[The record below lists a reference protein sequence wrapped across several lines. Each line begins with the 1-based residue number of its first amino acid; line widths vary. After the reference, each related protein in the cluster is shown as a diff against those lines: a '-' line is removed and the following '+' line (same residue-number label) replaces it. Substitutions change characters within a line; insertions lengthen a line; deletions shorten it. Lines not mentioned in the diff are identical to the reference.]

1 MKKWFVLAVAGVIL
15 SACGP
20 EVSYTPEVASVT
32 QSGVIYYNLNC
43 QKGQLAACNAVA
55 ETQCSGV
62 ERNVRVTNH
71 FVMGSEVQR
80 LTFYCTT
87 GRQQLVPEN
96 ITFDDGTVVR

>member
-1 MKKWFVLAVAGVIL
+1 MKKLFMIVAAGALLA
-15 SACGP
+15 ACSE

-43 QKGQLAACNAVA
+43 QQWQLAACNAVA
-55 ETQCSGV
+55 ETQCAGV
-62 ERNVRVTNH
+62 NRQVKVTNH
-71 FVMGSEVQR
+71 FVMGSEVKR
-80 LTFYCTT
+80 LTFFCTS